1 MFFKLRG
8 ELLSRKPMKLVL
20 MRSRVHGTQFC
31 GFSRFTAE
39 AHQLEMI
46 MISILPLL
54 VILDEDRKQF
64 MIHIDY

>member
-1 MFFKLRG
+1 
-8 ELLSRKPMKLVL
+8 MKLVL

-31 GFSRFTAE
+31 GFGRFTAE